1 MRPQPVSRLSPTPAS
16 SLARF
21 LREQLAAVRA
31 RQLFRRRRVVAGAHA
46 VQLRVDGQDC
56 LNFCSNDYLGLAA
69 HPEVIRALQQA
80 AATQG
85 VGSGASAY
93 VSGWNAEHQAL
104 EQELA
109 DFVQRPRALLFSTGY
124 QCNLGVIQ
132 ALAGRGDHV
141 YSDELNH
148 ASLIDGCRLSGAAIH
163 RYRHVDASDLAS
175 QLAAPVA
182 GHRPEGHRLIVSD
195 GVFSMDGDPAP
206 LVKLTNLAQR
216 HDAWLMVDDAH
227 GFGVLGPQGRGSL
240 AALGLGTDD
249 VPVLV
254 ATLGKALGGF
264 GAFVA
269 GEDDLI
275 EYLLQRA
282 RTAIFTTALPPAL
295 AAAMRVSLRLL
306 RAEEWR
312 RTRLHALIARFREAS
327 RQLALPVADS
337 QTPIQPL
344 FVGDETRAL
353 ALSAALQSRGF
364 LIGAIRPPTV
374 PVGTS
379 RLRITLSAA
388 HNEAQV
394 DALLEALASAWRT
407 LDAA

>member
-1 MRPQPVSRLSPTPAS
+1 MRPQSVGRLSSAPEG

-21 LREQLAAVRA
+21 LREQMAAVHA
-31 RQLFRRRRVVAGAHA
+31 RNLFRRRRVVAGAHTT
-46 VQLRVDGQDC
+46 QLRVDGQDC
-56 LNFCSNDYLGLAA
+56 FNFCSNDYLGLAA
-69 HPEVIRALQQA
+69 HPDVIRALQQA
-80 AATQG
+80 AASQG
-85 VGSGASAY
+85 IGSGASAY

-104 EQELA
+104 EEELA
-109 DFVQRPRALLFSTGY
+109 AFVQRPRALLFSTGY

-132 ALAGRGDHV
+132 ALVGRDDHV

-148 ASLIDGCRLSGAAIH
+148 ASLIDGCRLSGASIH
-163 RYRHVDASDLAS
+163 RYRHADTADLAR
-175 QLAAPVA
+175 QLAPPVES
-182 GHRPEGHRLIVSD
+182 RKLIVSD

-206 LVKLTNLAQR
+206 LVKLARLGQQ

-240 AALGLGTDD
+240 AALALGTDE

-269 GEDDLI
+269 GEADLI
-275 EYLLQRA
+275 EYLIQRT
-282 RTAIFTTALPPAL
+282 RTAIFTTAMPPAL

-306 RAEEWR
+306 REEDWR
-312 RTRLHALIARFREAS
+312 RTHLHALIARFHAGAQ
-327 RQLALPVADS
+327 QLGLPVADS
-337 QTPIQPL
+337 KTPIQPL
-344 FVGDETRAL
+344 IVGNETRAL
-353 ALSAALQSRGF
+353 ALSAALQAQGF

-374 PVGTS
+374 PAGTS

-388 HNEAQV
+388 HSEAQV

-407 LDAA
+407 LDAT